1 MTRLRYWFFILLFG
15 WPILFGSL
23 PARAQPGPYRL
34 LRTFPAA
41 VSFFTTD
48 KLQHLYLVTP
58 DNTVLKYD
66 SDGRLLFDYN
76 NNTLGRLAHIDATN
90 PFNLLLYYPDFQ
102 TALTLDRTLNKIGEF
117 NLWNL
122 PVMEAGPVA
131 MAADNGLWIF
141 DNGAFRLL
149 NVDQNGELR
158 RQSDNLSLLLSAT
171 PQPAFLIFRDN
182 FVYAADPALGILV
195 FDNFA
200 QYVRT
205 YRVENVREVQVLGQQ
220 LLYRRGDGAFIVY
233 DLQTFDERPLPLPP
247 DVEGILQVRIQKD
260 RLYVLHEG
268 GLSIY
273 QIL

>member
-1 MTRLRYWFFILLFG
+1 MTHPRYWFLFLLPG
-15 WPILFGSL
+15 WLMLFGSL
-23 PARAQPGPYRL
+23 PAQAQSGHYRL
-34 LRTFPAA
+34 LSTLPGA
-41 VSFFTTD
+41 VSFTTD
-48 KLQHLYLVTP
+48 KLQHVYLVTP
-58 DNTVLKYD
+58 DNTVLKYGP
-66 SDGRLLFDYN
+66 DGRLLFDYN

-122 PVMEAGPVA
+122 PVTEAGPVA

-158 RQSDNLSLLLSAT
+158 RQSDNLSLLLNAT
-171 PQPAFLIFRDN
+171 PQPAFLVFRDN

-205 YRVENVREVQVLGQQ
+205 YRVENVRAVQVLGRQ
-220 LLYRRGDGAFIVY
+220 LLYRRGDGVFVVY
-233 DLQTFDERPLPLPP
+233 DLQTFDERPLPLPAN
-247 DVEGILQVRIQKD
+247 VEDIRQVRIQKD
-260 RLYVLHEG
+260 RLYVLHGG

-273 QIL
+273 LIL